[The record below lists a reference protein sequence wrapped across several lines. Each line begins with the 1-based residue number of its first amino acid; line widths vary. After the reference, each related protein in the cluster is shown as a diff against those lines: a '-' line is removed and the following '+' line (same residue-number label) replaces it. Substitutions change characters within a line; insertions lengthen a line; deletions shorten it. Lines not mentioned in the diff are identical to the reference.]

1 MQGVITRVQVLA
13 HPVVVFESFGLKVL
27 LRSLFAGARD
37 TFLDIVSACAEED
50 EHAGMAQI
58 DLLRTVKRF
67 IGFERRLRD
76 LYEELSRRFPG
87 DVQATR
93 FFTTLRGHE
102 EGHAIV
108 LSRVRR
114 ELRRGRL
121 WRPSE
126 ETHVAAMEGFE
137 ATLDAHERE
146 VRRGVTLARALE
158 LVEAV
163 EGSEI
168 NVVFDTLHGAV
179 DMRSRARFERL
190 FVLTR
195 RHLAYIGEQVA
206 ALRVKH
212 GIAAVPSPVAPAGGG
227 PPL

>member
-1 MQGVITRVQVLA
+1 MRGVITRVQVLA

-27 LRSLFAGARD
+27 LRSLFAGARE

-50 EHAGMAQI
+50 EHAQMAEI
-58 DLLRTVKRF
+58 DLSRTVKRF
-67 IGFERRLRD
+67 IGFERRVGGV
-76 LYEELSRRFPG
+76 YQELSRRFPA
-87 DVQATR
+87 DPQATR
-93 FFTTLRGHE
+93 FFRTLGGHE

-108 LSRVRR
+108 LSRVQR
-114 ELRRGRL
+114 ELRQGRL
-121 WRPSE
+121 WRPSKE
-126 ETHVAAMEGFE
+126 IHVAAMEGFE

-158 LVEAV
+158 IVEAI

-168 NVVFDTLHGAV
+168 NVVFETLHGAV

-195 RHLAYIGEQVA
+195 RHLAYIEEQIA
-206 ALRVKH
+206 ALRARH
-212 GIAAVPSPVAPAGGG
+212 GVAPA
-227 PPL
+227 PAP